1 VPVRIALTIDTEH
14 PDQGN
19 CPPESC
25 DRILDHLRDAR
36 VRATF
41 FVQGRWA
48 LANPDRVRRIADEGH
63 LVANHSHFHFPASRL
78 TPESL
83 ATDITEAEE
92 AITRL
97 TGRNPR
103 PWFRLPFFN
112 GQSVPWVRATI
123 RELGYVAVGS
133 NVDSGDWDAQTTPEM
148 LTRALVSGAREHDPA
163 VVTLHSWPAATAPGL
178 RDAVGALT
186 HTGASFVTV
195 DELSPS
201 ELAACDPSAPASVNT
216 ALG

>member
-1 VPVRIALTIDTEH
+1 MRIALTIDTEH

-19 CPPESC
+19 CPPDSC
-25 DRILDHLRDAR
+25 DLILDYLRASG

-48 LANPDRVRRIADEGH
+48 LANPERARRIADDGH

-78 TPESL
+78 TPQSL
-83 ATDITEAEE
+83 ETDINEAEE
-92 AITRL
+92 AITRV

-112 GQSVPWVRATI
+112 GQNVPWVRATI

-133 NVDSGDWDAQTTPEM
+133 NVDSGDWDAQTTPEI
-148 LTRALVSGAREHDPA
+148 LQRALVAGAREHDPA
-163 VVTLHSWPAATAPGL
+163 VAVLHSWPAATAPGL
-178 RDAVGALT
+178 RDAIAELSGA
-186 HTGASFVTV
+186 GATFVTV
-195 DELSPS
+195 DELTTS
-201 ELAACDPSAPASVNT
+201 ELTACDPAAPASVNT
-216 ALG
+216 VIG